1 MEINCEFSEPLFLGT
16 DPDPTKDEWEFSAM
30 TCGIEDQFQVISD
43 GENSFNLYPSISYA
57 EVVIIS
63 FLIFFLF
70 LKIFGAIWNFG
81 HDFIIRQ
88 KWLR

>member
-1 MEINCEFSEPLFLGT
+1 MTINCEFL
-16 DPDPTKDEWEFSAM
+16 DPIDLDESVGMKDFEFSNLVC
-30 TCGIEDQFQVISD
+30 TSEDQFQVISD

-63 FLIFFLF
+63 FLIFFF
-70 LKIFGAIWNFG
+70 FFKIFGAIWNFG

>member
-1 MEINCEFSEPLFLGT
+1 MTINCEFL
-16 DPDPTKDEWEFSAM
+16 DPIDLDESVKMDDFEFSKM
-30 TCGIEDQFQVISD
+30 DCNSEDQFQVISD